1 MRMHRRRGAGL
12 RLRAGPRSRARQPA
26 APVPVV
32 GLLHTGAS
40 PESASR
46 IAPFRQGLSETGYEE
61 GQTLANE
68 HCWADDQYD
77 RLPALT
83 SELVRPPVSVL
94 VETTPPAAVAAKATT
109 TTIPIVFTTGGD
121 PVALGLVAS
130 LNQPRLECYRGNF
143 VGPVLTAK

>member
-1 MRMHRRRGAGL
+1 ML
-12 RLRAGPRSRARQPA
+12 DRLTPRSNADASPSRSGFGTSASHRSRAQQPA
-26 APVPVV
+26 VPVPVI

-40 PESASR
+40 EESAS
-46 IAPFRQGLSETGYEE
+46 
-61 GQTLANE
+61 
-68 HCWADDQYD
+68 
-77 RLPALT
+77 
-83 SELVRPPVSVL
+83 
-94 VETTPPAAVAAKATT
+94 PPAAVAAKATT